1 MHAMSDVAHARAQRN
16 ARRRHTFATEVL
28 PHRDTLLAAALRMT
42 RQRNDAEDLVQETL
56 LRAFV
61 AWASFEPGTN
71 CRAWLLR
78 ILTNAF
84 INGYRRRRR
93 HTRFANDCPEDAV
106 AAFYGDAPVRAR
118 DPEAAMLEGALGD
131 EVTRALATLAPDYRQ
146 VVELA
151 DLRGIRYRDIADQLG
166 LPIGTV
172 MSRLFRARRQL
183 ELQLTDYAAEDYGIR
198 KAA

>member
-1 MHAMSDVAHARAQRN
+1 VSGQAAH
-16 ARRRHTFATEVL
+16 
-28 PHRDTLLAAALRMT
+28 
-42 RQRNDAEDLVQETL
+42 
-56 LRAFV
+56 
-61 AWASFEPGTN
+61 
-71 CRAWLLR
+71 
-78 ILTNAF
+78 LTNAF
-84 INGYRRRRR
+84 INGYRAGGTHPVRQR
-93 HTRFANDCPEDAV
+93 CPEDAV